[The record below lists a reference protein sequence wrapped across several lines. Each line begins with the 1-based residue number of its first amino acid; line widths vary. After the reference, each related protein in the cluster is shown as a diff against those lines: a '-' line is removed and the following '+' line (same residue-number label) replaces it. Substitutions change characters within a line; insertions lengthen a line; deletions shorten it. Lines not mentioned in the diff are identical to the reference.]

1 MSKKNIGHNFD
12 NLSSDLKKE
21 ILQSLVASLLDGLNE
36 EEQKDILHAALT
48 TQKKS
53 RELID
58 MVGHWIKECAD
69 SGVSPVEMSKE
80 VLSTISH
87 SYELATYSTTELS
100 GLFNDWLSEIEK
112 EALVFLKGRSTA
124 EPEMVAQHL
133 RLERESAKFILDK
146 LDREGRIDQ
155 DNKWDENHGI

>member
-36 EEQKDILHAALT
+36 EEQKDIFHAALT

-58 MVGHWIKECAD
+58 MVGH
-69 SGVSPVEMSKE
+69 
-80 VLSTISH
+80 
-87 SYELATYSTTELS
+87 
-100 GLFNDWLSEIEK
+100 
-112 EALVFLKGRSTA
+112 
-124 EPEMVAQHL
+124 
-133 RLERESAKFILDK
+133 
-146 LDREGRIDQ
+146 
-155 DNKWDENHGI
+155 